1 MNPLSPYGPG
11 RNDGAGHTRAPRA
24 GRPQNSAHYPFIFS
38 VADAETGAGLPDAVF
53 MLTGAGGFSATANA
67 GYGGVVAFAPLQP
80 GEYRLKQTAAPPG
93 YLPDMRAY
101 TVTVNRFGSAN
112 VGDRP
117 ARLFHI
123 RLARADG
130 ALRFTVRHAETGQG
144 LAGAVFDL
152 MCGDTVVQSA
162 VSGSGGEVLFEG
174 LRPGDYRLA
183 EAAPPPGFL
192 PMPDCVRVSVSAGG
206 AAEMGGGGA
215 PQTIENSP
223 RRAEFYFNVA
233 DADSGLPAAGVRYAL
248 LGEDGAVLDTAASDA
263 EGCVTFTAAAG
274 RYTLRETARADAA
287 TAEDAGGFA
296 VVVDTAGRAYI
307 GGLEAQ
313 RFTARS
319 ANRAAVYIYK
329 ISDDGAAL
337 CGAQFGLVQ
346 DGVCT
351 LTAETGETGVCALP
365 LPPAGSYTLLETR
378 PPAGYIPDLTLH
390 ELTVGDDGAVTI
402 DGTPGNT
409 LTVRNTALPFQLY
422 FVKVDP
428 VTGFGLQGAEYEL
441 LANGRPV
448 AAAASGRAGG
458 VYFGRIPAG
467 DYVLRETAPP
477 SGYLPDAA
485 AYPVSV
491 SEAGAVTIAGAP
503 AENFYMLRPS
513 AFQLYVC
520 LSDTGG
526 AALHGA
532 VYELRQQGARAYSER
547 TDSGGYAVFRAIAP
561 GGYTLVQAQAPAGFV
576 PDFAARRVEI
586 GADGSVEIDGV
597 QTPLLQ
603 ASAQPVLEPD
613 SEAAGGETIQATV
626 VYRCGDT
633 ELARSAMAVPTGG
646 DLTVTA
652 APFAGY
658 RLVSADR
665 EVYREVTRAITH
677 VFEYEPV

>member
-130 ALRFTVRHAETGQG
+130 ALRFTVRHAEDR
-144 LAGAVFDL
+144 AGTCRSRVRPDVRRRP
-152 MCGDTVVQSA
+152 VVQSA

-248 LGEDGAVLDTAASDA
+248 LGEDGAVLDTLHPMRRAALRSQPRPGA
-263 EGCVTFTAAAG
+263 THCARRRG
-274 RYTLRETARADAA
+274 RTPQQRRTP
-287 TAEDAGGFA
+287 GGFA

-378 PPAGYIPDLTLH
+378 PPGRVYSRPD
-390 ELTVGDDGAVTI
+390 
-402 DGTPGNT
+402 P
-409 LTVRNTALPFQLY
+409 
-422 FVKVDP
+422 
-428 VTGFGLQGAEYEL
+428 
-441 LANGRPV
+441 
-448 AAAASGRAGG
+448 
-458 VYFGRIPAG
+458 
-467 DYVLRETAPP
+467 
-477 SGYLPDAA
+477 
-485 AYPVSV
+485 
-491 SEAGAVTIAGAP
+491 
-503 AENFYMLRPS
+503 
-513 AFQLYVC
+513 
-520 LSDTGG
+520 
-526 AALHGA
+526 
-532 VYELRQQGARAYSER
+532 ARA
-547 TDSGGYAVFRAIAP
+547 D
-561 GGYTLVQAQAPAGFV
+561 
-576 PDFAARRVEI
+576 RRRRRR
-586 GADGSVEIDGV
+586 GHD
-597 QTPLLQ
+597 
-603 ASAQPVLEPD
+603 
-613 SEAAGGETIQATV
+613 
-626 VYRCGDT
+626 
-633 ELARSAMAVPTGG
+633 
-646 DLTVTA
+646 
-652 APFAGY
+652 
-658 RLVSADR
+658 
-665 EVYREVTRAITH
+665 
-677 VFEYEPV
+677 